1 MSRTLI
7 ICFFALDKTI
17 SYHKLM
23 SSVSLFPDAH
33 RCTFSFCYSTNCFSL
48 IHLLVINS
56 NSLSRY
62 AHKKNIIFK
71 WQGRYHDQYP
81 LKQGRNLLRPK
92 NNQEKVG
99 SQSIV
104 SIKVGTQPV
113 ASVKTATRRQQGRN
127 LLRPQKQQAQTKK
140 ELRRCVLTLPFRRFI

>member
-56 NSLSRY
+56 NSQR
-62 AHKKNIIFK
+62 F
-71 WQGRYHDQYP
+71 R
-81 LKQGRNLLRPK
+81 LLLCLDTLFDDFYF
-92 NNQEKVG
+92 
-99 SQSIV
+99 SI
-104 SIKVGTQPV
+104 G
-113 ASVKTATRRQQGRN
+113 
-127 LLRPQKQQAQTKK
+127 
-140 ELRRCVLTLPFRRFI
+140 